1 MKSLENKTVF
11 ISGASRGIGR
21 AIALK
26 LACRGANIIVAAK
39 TVDKHPKLSG
49 TIHTVVEEIK
59 SINGHASAVQMD
71 IRSEDEVNNAVSEAI
86 NEFGSIDILINN
98 ASAIDL
104 SPSEFLPIKKYD
116 LMHQV
121 NVRGTYILT
130 TAVLPFLKKS
140 DHAHILNLSPPLN
153 MDSRWFE
160 NHVAYT
166 MTKYGMSMC
175 VLGMAEEYKKYN
187 IAVNALWPR
196 TTIDTAAIRNMPGG
210 DQIAN
215 QSRKPK
221 IVADAAFCILSK
233 DPSTHTGNFY
243 IDQDVLE
250 AEGITDFGPY
260 AVQKNSNLM
269 DDFFL

>member
-1 MKSLENKTVF
+1 MNLFNNKTVF

-26 LACRGANIIVAAK
+26 LAHHGANIVVAAK
-39 TVDKHPKLSG
+39 TVEKHPKLSG
-49 TIHTVVEEIK
+49 TIHSVVEEIG
-59 SINGHASAVQMD
+59 SIKGHALAVQMD
-71 IRSEDEVNNAVSEAI
+71 IRSEDEVNKAVSDAI
-86 NEFGSIDILINN
+86 NKFGSIDVLINN

-104 SPSEFLPIKKYD
+104 SPSEFLPIKSYD

-130 TAVLPFLKKS
+130 KAALPFLKKS
-140 DHAHILNLSPPLN
+140 DHAHVLNLSPPLN
-153 MDSRWFE
+153 LDSRWFE

-175 VLGMAEEYKKYN
+175 VLGMAEEFKKYQ

-215 QSRKPK
+215 QSRKPE

-243 IDQDVLE
+243 IDQNVLE
-250 AEGITDFGPY
+250 AEGINDFESY
-260 AVQKNSNLM
+260 AVQKNNDLL

>member
-1 MKSLENKTVF
+1 MKSITNRTVF

-26 LACRGANIIVAAK
+26 LAHHGANIVVAAK
-39 TVDKHPKLSG
+39 TIEKHPKLNG

-59 SINGHASAVQMD
+59 SLKGYALAVQMD
-71 IRSEDEVNNAVSEAI
+71 IRSEEDVNNAVSKAMK
-86 NEFGSIDILINN
+86 EFGSIDILINN

-104 SPSEFLPIKKYD
+104 SPSAFLPIKKYD

-140 DHAHILNLSPPLN
+140 DHAHVLNLSPPLN

-175 VLGMAEEYKKYN
+175 VLGMAEEFRKYH
-187 IAVNALWPR
+187 IAVNALWPK

-210 DQIAN
+210 DQIAS
-215 QSRKPK
+215 QSRKPQ

-233 DPSTHTGNFY
+233 DPLTNSGNFY
-243 IDQDVLE
+243 IDQHVLE
-250 AEGITDFGPY
+250 EERTTDFEPY
-260 AVQKNSNLM
+260 AVQNNTDLL